1 VRLICGWGKETDLNH
16 LSIAEIQK
24 KKRIQNQFYL
34 WFLLKASGLQFMVW
48 QINPIK
54 IYLTV
59 TFFCPPE
66 KCGLMYLLK

>member
-24 KKRIQNQFYL
+24 KKMNPNQFYL

-48 QINPIK
+48 QTNPIQ

-59 TFFCPPE
+59 TFFCHPE
-66 KCGLMYLLK
+66 KCGLMLLLK